1 MIKFP
6 YHCLFLLVSAF
17 GSVIM
22 KISESYDDFIGLD
35 RGFFTLG
42 CKFCDTSVT
51 FLDLRRCDADAE
63 RKAGS

>member
-1 MIKFP
+1 MTNTP
-6 YHCLFLLVSAF
+6 
-17 GSVIM
+17 
-22 KISESYDDFIGLD
+22 ESYDDFIALD